1 MAEQKPFELTK
12 EVKEELKEAF
22 EVFDAAGDGHI
33 NAEELQVVLEAAGR
47 KMTREEVE
55 AKIAEVDDD
64 GAGEL
69 EWDEFLNLMTEEMR
83 AKQTDEELIEAFKY
97 FGPNSDQEGIT
108 KEMLA
113 AVLEQEGE
121 KVTDDDI
128 DLLFE
133 ETSISN
139 KGKITFSDFMLMMMA
154 K

>member
-22 EVFDAAGDGHI
+22 EVFDADGDGHI

-97 FGPNSDQEGIT
+97 FGPNNDQEGIT
-108 KEMLA
+108 KEQLM

-121 KVTDDDI
+121 KVTNDDI

>member
-1 MAEQKPFELTK
+1 MEKPFELTK
-12 EVKEELKEAF
+12 EQKEELKEAF
-22 EVFDAAGDGHI
+22 EVFDADGDGHI
-33 NAEELQVVLEAAGR
+33 NAQELRVVLEAAGR
-47 KMTREEVE
+47 NMTEEEVQ

-97 FGPNSDQEGIT
+97 FGPNNDQEGIT
-108 KEMLA
+108 KEQLRE
-113 AVLEQEGE
+113 VLEQEGE

-128 DLLFE
+128 ELLFE
-133 ETSISN
+133 ETSISG
-139 KGKITFSDFMLMMMA
+139 KGAITFSDFMLMMMA

>member
-1 MAEQKPFELTK
+1 M
-12 EVKEELKEAF
+12 
-22 EVFDAAGDGHI
+22 
-33 NAEELQVVLEAAGR
+33 
-47 KMTREEVE
+47 
-55 AKIAEVDDD
+55 
-64 GAGEL
+64 
-69 EWDEFLNLMTEEMR
+69 
-83 AKQTDEELIEAFKY
+83 IEAFKY

>member
-1 MAEQKPFELTK
+1 M
-12 EVKEELKEAF
+12 
-22 EVFDAAGDGHI
+22 
-33 NAEELQVVLEAAGR
+33 
-47 KMTREEVE
+47 
-55 AKIAEVDDD
+55 
-64 GAGEL
+64 
-69 EWDEFLNLMTEEMR
+69 
-83 AKQTDEELIEAFKY
+83 
-97 FGPNSDQEGIT
+97 
-108 KEMLA
+108 

>member
-22 EVFDAAGDGHI
+22 EVFDADGDGHI

-97 FGPNSDQEGIT
+97 FGPNNDQEGIT
-108 KEMLA
+108 REQLM

>member
-1 MAEQKPFELTK
+1 MAQQKPFELTK

-22 EVFDAAGDGHI
+22 EVFDADGDGHI

-83 AKQTDEELIEAFKY
+83 AKQTDEELIEAFKF
-97 FGPNSDQEGIT
+97 FGPNNDQEGIT
-108 KEMLA
+108 KEQLM

>member
-22 EVFDAAGDGHI
+22 EVFDADGDGHI